1 MRAMCHGAFT
11 ATSCATIHSLSEAG
25 RYGHTT
31 SYQQASFYRVRAEIA
46 NRTAKGPRRF
56 RCGLV
61 WFPSYGIIGCL
72 GFGSDRSSRSF
83 QPIGRDSCAR
93 ERPHCRYLHRAVRL
107 PDRIGLPGQRPIP
120 ARGGAVTGGTAGT
133 PMQQGLSPRVR
144 GLKARLIAPEL
155 VERIVATYA
164 AEVNAADREQN
175 ARRARLTGKQARI
188 NRQIRTILDTI
199 MEIGGSRSL
208 VDDLRKLEARQDE
221 IATELKREATPEPL
235 PDLHPNLP
243 AIYRRRIENLEEALR
258 DPEALVAAAE
268 SLRTLID
275 AITLTPENGRGNYRL
290 ELRGDLAAFMHLSDA
305 PGAEIEQQKARAVYG
320 AGVFCSRI
328 MGSSVAG
335 TRNLRELALR
345 TAC

>member
-1 MRAMCHGAFT
+1 M
-11 ATSCATIHSLSEAG
+11 
-25 RYGHTT
+25 
-31 SYQQASFYRVRAEIA
+31 
-46 NRTAKGPRRF
+46 
-56 RCGLV
+56 
-61 WFPSYGIIGCL
+61 
-72 GFGSDRSSRSF
+72 
-83 QPIGRDSCAR
+83 
-93 ERPHCRYLHRAVRL
+93 
-107 PDRIGLPGQRPIP
+107 
-120 ARGGAVTGGTAGT
+120 TGGTAGT

-268 SLRTLID
+268 ALRTLID

-335 TRNLRELALR
+335 TRNHLNLLLNAAL
-345 TAC
+345 

>member
-1 MRAMCHGAFT
+1 M
-11 ATSCATIHSLSEAG
+11 
-25 RYGHTT
+25 
-31 SYQQASFYRVRAEIA
+31 
-46 NRTAKGPRRF
+46 
-56 RCGLV
+56 
-61 WFPSYGIIGCL
+61 
-72 GFGSDRSSRSF
+72 
-83 QPIGRDSCAR
+83 
-93 ERPHCRYLHRAVRL
+93 
-107 PDRIGLPGQRPIP
+107 
-120 ARGGAVTGGTAGT
+120 TGGTAGT

-208 VDDLRKLEARQDE
+208 VDDLRKPEARQDE

-268 SLRTLID
+268 ALRTLID